1 MIHRDEWLEFRERN
15 KVQSASTVA
24 NYRAV
29 LVKFGEWLTR
39 ERIAETAV
47 TPEIL
52 QRYAGAELHR
62 RGLSPNSRR
71 VAVSALRGYYAHLQ
85 RGGLIP
91 RNPADALPYP
101 RIGRSLPVPMPLRDA
116 EKILAEP
123 DLDTLKGVR
132 DLAILAVL
140 IGRSDEH
147 TSELPS
153 LMRISY
159 A

>member
-1 MIHRDEWLEFRERN
+1 MRISDWSSDVCSSDL
-15 KVQSASTVA
+15 
-24 NYRAV
+24 
-29 LVKFGEWLTR
+29 KFGEWLTR

-101 RIGRSLPVPMPLRDA
+101 RIGRSLPVPMPLRAA
-116 EKILAEP
+116 EKILAEQ
-123 DLDTLKGVR
+123 DRDT
-132 DLAILAVL
+132 
-140 IGRSDEH
+140 
-147 TSELPS
+147 P
-153 LMRISY
+153 
-159 A
+159 

>member
-1 MIHRDEWLEFRERN
+1 MIHLDEWLEFRELN
-15 KVQSASTVA
+15 KGQSASTVA

-71 VAVSALRGYYAHLQ
+71 VAVSALRRYSAHQ
-85 RGGLIP
+85 
-91 RNPADALPYP
+91 
-101 RIGRSLPVPMPLRDA
+101 IGRASCRDRVC
-116 EKILAEP
+116 P
-123 DLDTLKGVR
+123 YV
-132 DLAILAVL
+132 
-140 IGRSDEH
+140 
-147 TSELPS
+147 
-153 LMRISY
+153 
-159 A
+159 